1 MTTDPEGEPK
11 ARFLET
17 FLKQNPEVSS
27 RLMAAVLRLPRSAFF
42 PDTPVERLYGN
53 HRPSGW
59 GSRIS
64 PTLGESLRILDA
76 ARIRAGE
83 RIVVW
88 RPTDPYFLLLLLELT
103 HRLSIVEEQK
113 ELQNVLRQS
122 VDDLGYDYVPI
133 FSSLEEADAQSPPP
147 DRILRVCSP
156 PAPGEEIRPLVRLR
170 APVLGWILD
179 NTMTGV
185 PIELA

>member
-1 MTTDPEGEPK
+1 MTTDPEGELK

-64 PTLGESLRILDA
+64 PTLGEV
-76 ARIRAGE
+76 AR
-83 RIVVW
+83 
-88 RPTDPYFLLLLLELT
+88 
-103 HRLSIVEEQK
+103 
-113 ELQNVLRQS
+113 NVSHDGIGL
-122 VDDLGYDYVPI
+122 
-133 FSSLEEADAQSPPP
+133 AQSQFQLSH
-147 DRILRVCSP
+147 DGSF
-156 PAPGEEIRPLVRLR
+156 PGE
-170 APVLGWILD
+170 D
-179 NTMTGV
+179 V
-185 PIELA
+185 PERREDVNLSKRS